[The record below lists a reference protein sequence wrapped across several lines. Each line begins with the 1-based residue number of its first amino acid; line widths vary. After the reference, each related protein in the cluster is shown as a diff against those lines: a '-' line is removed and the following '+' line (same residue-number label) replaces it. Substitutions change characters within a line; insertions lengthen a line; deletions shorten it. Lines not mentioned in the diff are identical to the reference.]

1 MKIVK
6 IVHIATWMALGF
18 IAKKPSHISGHLRD
32 LWIVKTFFAL
42 ESTHFP
48 IGAHWRNPE
57 MISIAVI
64 IICIGL
70 GAYLGYRDWA
80 EWDFALL
87 GALMGFVI
95 SILLVVAITVI
106 VDVTAIHDCYEIQA
120 KELVSLDR
128 GTNISG
134 QFILGTGEIEG
145 KPCYF
150 GYVKNE
156 DGGFQLRSLLAEN
169 TTIFEK
175 PISKGVL
182 HIYQPRIPVF
192 NAFSIFTLEK
202 YRERYVLEIPEGS
215 IIREFRP

>member
-1 MKIVK
+1 
-6 IVHIATWMALGF
+6 
-18 IAKKPSHISGHLRD
+18 
-32 LWIVKTFFAL
+32 
-42 ESTHFP
+42 
-48 IGAHWRNPE
+48 
-57 MISIAVI
+57 MISIAILI
-64 IICIGL
+64 IGTVL
-70 GAYLGYRDWA
+70 GAFLAYQDFP
-80 EWDFALL
+80 EWDFAFFGAIL
-87 GALMGFVI
+87 G
-95 SILLVVAITVI
+95 SLVAFTFLVMPITVV
-106 VDVTAIHDCYEIQA
+106 VDLTVSDYHETQI

-128 GTNISG
+128 GTEISG
-134 QFILGTGEIEG
+134 RFILGSGEIEG

-192 NAFSIFTLEK
+192 NAFSFFTFEK

-215 IIREFRP
+215 IIREFKP